1 MIPNNL
7 PKSQIIQN
15 IIRAKI
21 YDYFLKKIIIIIKNR
36 TSLLT
41 FEYNS
46 ILLSL
51 KSFNNCF
58 LVLLKILKN
67 KNLLKNKKNLIFN

>member
-21 YDYFLKKIIIIIKNR
+21 YDFFFK
-36 TSLLT
+36 
-41 FEYNS
+41 E
-46 ILLSL
+46 
-51 KSFNNCF
+51 NN
-58 LVLLKILKN
+58 N
-67 KNLLKNKKNLIFN
+67 NNNNKKSNFIINFRI

>member
-58 LVLLKILKN
+58 LVLLKNFFFFFFI
-67 KNLLKNKKNLIFN
+67 KK